1 MHCMYDKT
9 LIIELLNQ
17 IDEAIQ
23 KVERRFAGISSP
35 DDFTKSDDG
44 SDRLDA
50 IAMMLI
56 AIGENIKNID
66 KISGKTIL
74 QKHPEIHWPGVKG
87 VRDILAHDYFNIDPE
102 EIFTICAKDLALL
115 KTAIESIRKRFQ

>member
-1 MHCMYDKT
+1 MYDKT

-23 KVERRFAGISSP
+23 KVERRFVGISSP

-74 QKHPEIHWPGVKG
+74 QKHPEINWPGVKG

-102 EIFTICAKDLALL
+102 EIFTICAKDLTLL
-115 KTAIESIRKRFQ
+115 KTTIESIRKRFQ

>member
-1 MHCMYDKT
+1 MLCMYDKN

-17 IDEAIQ
+17 IYEAIQ
-23 KVERRFAGISSP
+23 KVERRFVGISSP

-74 QKHPEIHWPGVKG
+74 QNYPEIHWPGVKG

>member
-1 MHCMYDKT
+1 MYDKN

-17 IDEAIQ
+17 IYEAIQ
-23 KVERRFAGISSP
+23 KVERRFVGISSP

-74 QKHPEIHWPGVKG
+74 QNYPEIHWPGVKG

>member
-1 MHCMYDKT
+1 MYDKN

-23 KVERRFAGISSP
+23 KVERRFVGISSP

-74 QKHPEIHWPGVKG
+74 QNYPEIHWPGVKG

-115 KTAIESIRKRFQ
+115 KTAIESIHKRFQ

>member
-1 MHCMYDKT
+1 MLCMYDKN

-23 KVERRFAGISSP
+23 KVERRFVGISSP

-74 QKHPEIHWPGVKG
+74 QNYPEIHWPGVKG

-115 KTAIESIRKRFQ
+115 KTAIESIHKRFQ

>member
-1 MHCMYDKT
+1 MYDKK
-9 LIIELLNQ
+9 LIIELLKQ
-17 IDEAIQ
+17 LDEAIR
-23 KVERRFAGISSP
+23 KVERRFVGISSP
-35 DDFTKSDDG
+35 DDFIKSEEG

-74 QKHPEIHWPGVKG
+74 QKHPEIHWPGIKG

-102 EIFTICAKDLALL
+102 EIFTICAKDIIPL
-115 KTAIESIRKRFQ
+115 KTAIECIRKKFQ

>member
-1 MHCMYDKT
+1 MYDKN
-9 LIIELLNQ
+9 LIIELLKQ

-23 KVERRFAGISSP
+23 KVERRFVGISNP
-35 DDFTKSDDG
+35 DDFITSEEG

-56 AIGENIKNID
+56 AIGENIKNVD

-74 QKHPEIHWPGVKG
+74 HNYPEIHWPGVKG
-87 VRDILAHDYFNIDPE
+87 VRDILAHDYFNIDPD
-102 EIFTICAKDLALL
+102 EIFAICAKDIAPL
-115 KTAIESIRKRFQ
+115 KTVIESIRKEFQ

>member
-1 MHCMYDKT
+1 MYDKN
-9 LIIELLNQ
+9 LIIELLKQ

-23 KVERRFAGISSP
+23 KVERRFVGISNP
-35 DDFTKSDDG
+35 DDFITSEEG

-56 AIGENIKNID
+56 AIGENIKNVD

-74 QKHPEIHWPGVKG
+74 HNYPEIHWPGVKG
-87 VRDILAHDYFNIDPE
+87 VRDILAHDYFNIDPD
-102 EIFTICAKDLALL
+102 EIFAICAKDIAPL
-115 KTAIESIRKRFQ
+115 KTVIESIRKKFQ